1 MRFIHIQ
8 RCVAILLR
16 SCFTGLVLA
25 QSAPPADAIVT
36 GPDAGSHPNDAR
48 LDLDSRAGRGC
59 CAQANHRPHP
69 GFPRLGAARLCLG
82 AAVSVPLVALLW

>member
-8 RCVAILLR
+8 RCVPILLG

-36 GPDAGSHPNDAR
+36 GPLA
-48 LDLDSRAGRGC
+48 
-59 CAQANHRPHP
+59 
-69 GFPRLGAARLCLG
+69 
-82 AAVSVPLVALLW
+82 